1 MKYTPLYWTGRFLAH
16 QFSHWLLRIKVAD
29 ADRVPSE
36 GGVIIASN
44 HISVFDPP
52 VLGSWI
58 DRPVYFFAKDTL
70 FEIPVLGRIIRR
82 TNAIPVRRGT
92 IDRDAL
98 DRAVEIVRRGDALVV
113 FPEGTRSKTDQ
124 FLNPKAGVGMIA
136 HRAECPIVPAC
147 IQGLNQIKKSL
158 VFRTRP
164 AIAFGEPFSAEWVK
178 SFPAERE
185 SYHEMARTV
194 MARIGEL
201 RDRIRDVKAS

>member
-1 MKYTPLYWTGRFLAH
+1 MAR
-16 QFSHWLLRIKVAD
+16 QFSRWLLHIKVTGVEN
-29 ADRVPSE
+29 VPLE

-58 DRPVYFFAKDTL
+58 ERPVYFFAKDTL
-70 FEIPVLGRIIRR
+70 FEIPILGRLITR

-136 HRAECPIVPAC
+136 HRAECPIIPAC

-158 VFRTRP
+158 TFGARP
-164 AIAFGEPFSAEWVK
+164 AIKFGEPFSADWVQ

-185 SYHEMARTV
+185 SYHEIARTV
-194 MARIGEL
+194 MGRIGEL
-201 RDRIRDVKAS
+201 RDQIRGVKLR